1 MSALIWKESTQ
12 CFRVELNVISKLQMK
27 DETWMQLRAESQKD
41 QIQKDGKE
49 IPLSLNGEL

>member
-1 MSALIWKESTQ
+1 MSALVWKESTQ
-12 CFRVELNVISKLQMK
+12 WFRVELNVISKLQMK

-41 QIQKDGKE
+41 QIQEDGKE